1 MLRDSKLEDRLCI
14 VVVSILPTSSTIL
27 FKTEVIELPLVDD
40 RPSFRWPNNNLSD
53 RLSHI
58 YSSA

>member
-14 VVVSILPTSSTIL
+14 VVSILPTSSTIL
-27 FKTEVIELPLVDD
+27 FKTEVIALPLVDD
-40 RPSFRWPNNNLSD
+40 RPIFRWSNNNLSD